1 MALYSIIMSLDNINS
16 SKKTARRVAKER
28 NSHLRDFYLYNLSA
42 LRSITLD
49 MLKTLRLE
57 TWVHR
62 ILRDYSWVIYP
73 KMPPWVDGYPVYFW
87 VPDGYLGR
95 PGIK

>member
-1 MALYSIIMSLDNINS
+1 MISLSSLD
-16 SKKTARRVAKER
+16 TP
-28 NSHLRDFYLYNLSA
+28 L
-42 LRSITLD
+42 LD
-49 MLKTLRLE
+49 YRLE